1 MVLSLH
7 YNGNNSV
14 LFVNAVK
21 NVSIERKKTIFI
33 VSIAMDNISKDFEID
48 KMKKTGLKGI
58 LHAFTI
64 DCNIIDTNDIID
76 IHNIS

>member
-14 LFVNAVK
+14 LLVNAIK
-21 NVSIERKKTIFI
+21 NVSIQRKKTIFI
-33 VSIAMDNISKDFEID
+33 VSIAMGNISKDFEID
-48 KMKKTGLKGI
+48 EMNKTGLKGI
-58 LHAFTI
+58 LYAFAI
-64 DCNIIDTNDIID
+64 DYNIIDTNNIID